1 MEEAPLEA
9 IPALGPQKRP
19 VNKRFV
25 YLVLAIL
32 VLLVAFFT
40 YRIFGAKESGT
51 ISQSPA
57 AVTPAPTEEL
67 ISPTASEEQI
77 STSPTLTTTPT
88 PIPTLNPVDNASGL
102 DRSKLSVTVQ
112 NGSGEAGVAG
122 KGAATLKHLGYNVA
136 GTGNADNFD
145 YSNVVIQIKS
155 ASNDFLSLLKDDLG
169 LSYTIGSTSA
179 DLPDSFSSDA
189 LVIIG
194 K

>member
-1 MEEAPLEA
+1 MEESPLEA
-9 IPALGPQKRP
+9 IPALGPQKRA

-25 YLVLAIL
+25 YLILTIL
-32 VLLVAFFT
+32 VLLVAFFS
-40 YRIFGAKESGT
+40 YRIFGAKEKGT
-51 ISQSPA
+51 ISQNPA
-57 AVTPAPTEEL
+57 ITTPAPTETL
-67 ISPTASEEQI
+67 PTE
-77 STSPTLTTTPT
+77 TPTPTLVPNITTTPT
-88 PIPTLNPVDNASGL
+88 PVPTLNPVDPATGL

-122 KGAATLKHLGYNVA
+122 KGAATLTHLGYNVT

-145 YSNVVIQIKS
+145 YTNVVVQVKS
-155 ASNDFLSLLKDDLG
+155 ADSDYLSLLKTDLG
-169 LSYTIGSTSA
+169 LSFTIGSNSA